1 MMQAYQ
7 KAALEGQIM
16 LDLQNSRRP
25 EAVEIVNREND
36 LSISS
41 EDYAEQIS
49 YARDRI
55 SAYMADAVKVTPEYV
70 KFEPICKS

>member
-1 MMQAYQ
+1 MMATYM
-7 KAALEGQIM
+7 KSAIVGQI
-16 LDLQNSRRP
+16 LTDLHRGKRP
-25 EAVEIVNREND
+25 EAVDIVNREND